1 MNRLNKTFLILTVA
15 IATPVALLAK
25 SAFFGD
31 PPDENHP
38 WAVHDHNRPLP
49 PVVTPAA
56 NIAQPPSDAIV
67 LFDGTEASFHENWRH
82 NRPADEREQN
92 WIVVEGALQSMRG
105 AGKLSSLAELGDFQL
120 HIEWRAPSEI
130 VGQGQGRGNSG
141 VFFMGGMVEVQILDN
156 YKNPTYADGS
166 AGAVYGLMPPA
177 VNALRPSGEWQSY
190 DIIFRRPIARD
201 GVILDYGSL
210 TALLNG
216 VVVQDNTPLEGGSG
230 HKKRKPLDRI
240 FPESG
245 ALMLQDHGNPVRFR
259 NIWYRPLRP
268 RALDGGSDG
277 QLTEESTLSKRSE
290 IAEEL
295 RQHARTLES
304 QKKALR
310 LLESLKYE
318 ENTYARAE
326 AHNLIAQYIAKLK
339 EIAPLEME
347 DEKNHVLSLDEALQ
361 YMHRCKLIPDD
372 YSMRSFVNDLAIQ
385 QGWKEDNKSKGRVGR
400 AD

>member
-1 MNRLNKTFLILTVA
+1 MNRLYKVLLILTVA
-15 IATPVALLAK
+15 VATPVGLAAK

-31 PPDENHP
+31 PPDNHHP

-67 LFDGTEASFHENWRH
+67 LFDGTEVSFHENWRH

-92 WIVVEGALQSMRG
+92 WIVIEGALQSMRG
-105 AGKLSSLAELGDFQL
+105 AGKLSTIAELGDFQL
-120 HIEWRAPSEI
+120 HIEWRAPTEI

-141 VFFMGGMVEVQILDN
+141 VFFMGGMVEVQVLDS
-156 YKNPTYADGS
+156 YKNPTYADGT
-166 AGAVYGLMPPA
+166 AGAVYGIMPPA

-201 GVILDYGSL
+201 GVILDHGSL
-210 TALLNG
+210 TVLLNG

-240 FPESG
+240 FPELG

-259 NIWYRPLRP
+259 NIWYRPLRA
-268 RALDGGSDG
+268 RAIDGGTDG
-277 QLTEESTLSKRSE
+277 QLTEESTFTKRSE

-295 RQHARTLES
+295 REHAQSLEG
-304 QKKALR
+304 QQKALR

-318 ENTYARAE
+318 ENTDARAE
-326 AHNLIAQYIAKLK
+326 ADKLITLYVDKLK
-339 EIAPLEME
+339 KIAPLEME
-347 DEKNHVLSLDEALQ
+347 TEKNQVLSLDEALQ
-361 YMHRCKLIPDD
+361 YMQRYKLIPND
-372 YSMRSFVNDLAIQ
+372 YPISSFVNDLAIQ
-385 QGWKEDNKSKGRVGR
+385 QGWKANK
-400 AD
+400 

>member
-1 MNRLNKTFLILTVA
+1 MSRLNKTFLILTVML
-15 IATPVALLAK
+15 ATLRILAANG
-25 SAFFGD
+25 AFFGD
-31 PPDENHP
+31 PPDEHHP

-49 PVVTPAA
+49 PIVTPAA
-56 NIAQPPSDAIV
+56 NIAQPPSDAII
-67 LFDGTEASFHENWRH
+67 LFDGTEASFYENWRH

-130 VGQGQGRGNSG
+130 LGQGQGRGNSG
-141 VFFMGGMVEVQILDN
+141 VFFMGGMVEVQVLDN

-166 AGAVYGLMPPA
+166 AGAVYGIMPPA

-210 TALLNG
+210 TVLLNG

-240 FPESG
+240 FPELG

-268 RALDGGSDG
+268 RAIDGGTDG
-277 QLTEESTLSKRSE
+277 RLSVKSTLSKRSE

-295 RQHARTLES
+295 RQHARTLEG
-304 QKKALR
+304 QQKALR

-318 ENTYARAE
+318 DNTGARAE
-326 AHNLIAQYIAKLK
+326 ADKLIALYVAKLK
-339 EIAPLEME
+339 KIEPHAME
-347 DEKNHVLSLDEALQ
+347 VEKNQVLSLDEALQ
-361 YMHRCKLIPDD
+361 YMHRHKLIPND
-372 YSMRSFVNDLAIQ
+372 YPMRSFVNDLAIQ
-385 QGWKEDNKSKGRVGR
+385 QGWK
-400 AD
+400 ADK

>member
-1 MNRLNKTFLILTVA
+1 MSRLNKTFLILTVTL
-15 IATPVALLAK
+15 ATSRAFAANG
-25 SAFFGD
+25 AFFGD
-31 PPDENHP
+31 PPDEHHP

-49 PVVTPAA
+49 PIVTPAA
-56 NIAQPPSDAIV
+56 NIGQPPSDAIV

-82 NRPADEREQN
+82 NKPADERKQN
-92 WIVVEGALQSMRG
+92 WIVIEGALQSMRG

-120 HIEWRAPSEI
+120 HIEWRAPTEI
-130 VGQGQGRGNSG
+130 VGHGQGRGNSG
-141 VFFMGGMVEVQILDN
+141 VFFMGGMVEVQVLDN

-177 VNALRPSGEWQSY
+177 VNALLPSGEWQSY

-201 GVILDYGSL
+201 GVVLDYGSL
-210 TALLNG
+210 TVLLNG

-240 FPESG
+240 FPELG

-268 RALDGGSDG
+268 RAIDGGTDG
-277 QLTEESTLSKRSE
+277 RLSVESTLSKRSE

-295 RQHARTLES
+295 RQHAQTLKG
-304 QKKALR
+304 QQKALR

-318 ENTYARAE
+318 ENKGARAE
-326 AHNLIAQYIAKLK
+326 AKNLIALYVAELK
-339 EIAPLEME
+339 TLDPHKIE
-347 DEKNHVLSLDEALQ
+347 DEKKQVLSLDKALQ
-361 YMHRCKLIPDD
+361 YMYLYRLIPDD
-372 YSMRSFVNDLAIQ
+372 YPAHSFVNDLAVQ
-385 QGWKEDNKSKGRVGR
+385 QGWK
-400 AD
+400 ADM

>member
-1 MNRLNKTFLILTVA
+1 MNRLYKVLLILTVA
-15 IATPVALLAK
+15 IATPVGLAAK

-31 PPDENHP
+31 PPDNHHP

-49 PVVTPAA
+49 AVVTPAA

-67 LFDGTEASFHENWRH
+67 LFDGTEVSFHENWRH

-92 WIVVEGALQSMRG
+92 WIVIEGALQSMRG
-105 AGKLSSLAELGDFQL
+105 AGKLSSIAELGDFQL
-120 HIEWRAPSEI
+120 HIEWRAPTEI

-141 VFFMGGMVEVQILDN
+141 VFFMGGMVEVQVLDS
-156 YKNPTYADGS
+156 YKNPTYADGT
-166 AGAVYGLMPPA
+166 AGAVYGIMPPA

-201 GVILDYGSL
+201 GVILDHGSL
-210 TALLNG
+210 TVLLNG

-240 FPESG
+240 FPELG

-268 RALDGGSDG
+268 RAIDGGTDG
-277 QLTEESTLSKRSE
+277 QLTEESTFTKRSE

-295 RQHARTLES
+295 REHAQSLEG
-304 QKKALR
+304 QQKALR

-318 ENTYARAE
+318 ENTDARAE
-326 AHNLIAQYIAKLK
+326 ADKLITLYVAKLK
-339 EIAPLEME
+339 KIAPLEME
-347 DEKNHVLSLDEALQ
+347 AEKNQVLSLDEALQ
-361 YMHRCKLIPDD
+361 YMQRYKLIPND
-372 YSMRSFVNDLAIQ
+372 YPISSFVNDLAIQ
-385 QGWKEDNKSKGRVGR
+385 QGWKANK
-400 AD
+400 

>member
-1 MNRLNKTFLILTVA
+1 MNRLYKVLLILTVA
-15 IATPVALLAK
+15 IATPVGLAAK

-31 PPDENHP
+31 PPDNHHP

-49 PVVTPAA
+49 AVVTPAA

-67 LFDGTEASFHENWRH
+67 LFDGTEVSFHENWRH

-92 WIVVEGALQSMRG
+92 WIVIEGALQSMRG
-105 AGKLSSLAELGDFQL
+105 AGKLSSIAELGDFQL
-120 HIEWRAPSEI
+120 HIEWRAPTEI

-141 VFFMGGMVEVQILDN
+141 VFFMGGMVEVQVLDS
-156 YKNPTYADGS
+156 YKNPTYADGT
-166 AGAVYGLMPPA
+166 AGAVYGIMPPA

-201 GVILDYGSL
+201 GVILDHGSL
-210 TALLNG
+210 TVLLNG

-240 FPESG
+240 FPELG

-268 RALDGGSDG
+268 RAIDGGTDG
-277 QLTEESTLSKRSE
+277 QLTEESTFTKRSE

-295 RQHARTLES
+295 REHAQSLEG
-304 QKKALR
+304 QQKALR

-318 ENTYARAE
+318 ENTDARAE
-326 AHNLIAQYIAKLK
+326 ADELITLYVDKLK
-339 EIAPLEME
+339 KIAPLEME
-347 DEKNHVLSLDEALQ
+347 AEKNQVLSLDEALQ
-361 YMHRCKLIPDD
+361 YMQRYKLIPNDNPI
-372 YSMRSFVNDLAIQ
+372 SSFVNDLAIQ
-385 QGWKEDNKSKGRVGR
+385 QGWKANK
-400 AD
+400 

>member
-1 MNRLNKTFLILTVA
+1 MNRLYKVLLILTVA
-15 IATPVALLAK
+15 IATPVGLAAK

-31 PPDENHP
+31 PPDNHHP

-67 LFDGTEASFHENWRH
+67 LFDGTEVSFHENWRH

-92 WIVVEGALQSMRG
+92 WIVIEGALQSMRG
-105 AGKLSSLAELGDFQL
+105 AGKLSSIAELGDFQL
-120 HIEWRAPSEI
+120 HIEWRAPTEI

-141 VFFMGGMVEVQILDN
+141 VFFMGGMVEVQVLDS
-156 YKNPTYADGS
+156 YKNPTYADGT
-166 AGAVYGLMPPA
+166 AGAVYGIMPPA

-201 GVILDYGSL
+201 GVILDHGSL
-210 TALLNG
+210 TVLLNG

-240 FPESG
+240 FPELG

-268 RALDGGSDG
+268 RAIDGGTDG
-277 QLTEESTLSKRSE
+277 QLTEESTFTKRSE

-295 RQHARTLES
+295 REHAQSLEG
-304 QKKALR
+304 QQKALR

-318 ENTYARAE
+318 ENTDARAE
-326 AHNLIAQYIAKLK
+326 ADKLITLYVAKLK
-339 EIAPLEME
+339 KIAPLEME
-347 DEKNHVLSLDEALQ
+347 AEKNQVLSLDEALQ
-361 YMHRCKLIPDD
+361 YMQRYKLIPND
-372 YSMRSFVNDLAIQ
+372 YPISSFVNDLAIQ
-385 QGWKEDNKSKGRVGR
+385 QGWKANK
-400 AD
+400 

>member
-1 MNRLNKTFLILTVA
+1 MNRLYKVLLILTAA
-15 IATPVALLAK
+15 IATPVGLAAK

-31 PPDENHP
+31 PPDNHHP

-67 LFDGTEASFHENWRH
+67 LFDGTEVSFHENWRH

-92 WIVVEGALQSMRG
+92 WIVIEGALQSMRG
-105 AGKLSSLAELGDFQL
+105 AGKLSSRAELGDFQL
-120 HIEWRAPSEI
+120 HIEWRSPTEI

-141 VFFMGGMVEVQILDN
+141 VFFMGSMVEVQVLDN
-156 YKNPTYADGS
+156 YKNPTYADGM
-166 AGAVYGLMPPA
+166 AGAVYGIMPPA

-201 GVILDYGSL
+201 GVILDHGSL
-210 TALLNG
+210 TVLLNG

-240 FPESG
+240 FPELG

-268 RALDGGSDG
+268 RAIDGGTDG
-277 QLTEESTLSKRSE
+277 QLTEDSTFTKRCE

-295 RQHARTLES
+295 RQHAQSLEGL
-304 QKKALR
+304 QKALR

-318 ENTYARAE
+318 ENTDARAE
-326 AHNLIAQYIAKLK
+326 ADKLITLYVAKLK
-339 EIAPLEME
+339 KIAPLEME
-347 DEKNHVLSLDEALQ
+347 AEKNQVLSLDEALQ
-361 YMHRCKLIPDD
+361 YMQRYKLIPND
-372 YSMRSFVNDLAIQ
+372 YPISSFVNDLAIQ
-385 QGWKEDNKSKGRVGR
+385 QGWKANK
-400 AD
+400 

>member
-1 MNRLNKTFLILTVA
+1 M
-15 IATPVALLAK
+15 
-25 SAFFGD
+25 
-31 PPDENHP
+31 
-38 WAVHDHNRPLP
+38 P

-67 LFDGTEASFHENWRH
+67 LFDGTEVSFHENWRH

-92 WIVVEGALQSMRG
+92 WIVIEGALQSMRG
-105 AGKLSSLAELGDFQL
+105 AGKLSSLAAIGDCQL
-120 HIEWRAPSEI
+120 HIEWRAPTEI

-141 VFFMGGMVEVQILDN
+141 VFFIDGMVEVQVLDN

-201 GVILDYGSL
+201 GVILDFGSL
-210 TALLNG
+210 TVLLNG

-240 FPESG
+240 FPELG

-268 RALDGGSDG
+268 RALDGGTDG
-277 QLTEESTLSKRSE
+277 RLSEESTLTKRSE

-295 RQHARTLES
+295 RQHARTLEG
-304 QKKALR
+304 QPKALR

-318 ENTYARAE
+318 EDAAARAE
-326 AHNLIAQYIAKLK
+326 ADNLIALYAAKLK
-339 EIAPLEME
+339 KIAPLEME
-347 DEKNHVLSLDEALQ
+347 AEKKQVLSLDEALQ
-361 YMHRCKLIPDD
+361 YMHHYRLIPDD
-372 YSMRSFVNDLAIQ
+372 YPIRSFVNDLAIQ
-385 QGWKEDNKSKGRVGR
+385 QGWK
-400 AD
+400 ADK

>member
-1 MNRLNKTFLILTVA
+1 MNRLYKVLLILTVA
-15 IATPVALLAK
+15 IATPVGLAAK

-31 PPDENHP
+31 PPDNHHP

-67 LFDGTEASFHENWRH
+67 LFDGTEVSFHENWRH

-92 WIVVEGALQSMRG
+92 WIVIEGALQSMRG
-105 AGKLSSLAELGDFQL
+105 AGKLSSIAELGDFQL
-120 HIEWRAPSEI
+120 HIEWRAPTEI

-141 VFFMGGMVEVQILDN
+141 VFFMGGMVEVQVLDS
-156 YKNPTYADGS
+156 YKNPTYADGT
-166 AGAVYGLMPPA
+166 AGAVYGIMPPA

-201 GVILDYGSL
+201 GVILDHGSL
-210 TALLNG
+210 TVLLNG

-240 FPESG
+240 FPELG

-268 RALDGGSDG
+268 RAIDGGTDG
-277 QLTEESTLSKRSE
+277 QLTEESTFIKRCE

-295 RQHARTLES
+295 REHAQSLEG
-304 QKKALR
+304 QQKALR

-318 ENTYARAE
+318 ENTDARAE
-326 AHNLIAQYIAKLK
+326 ADKLITLYVAKLK
-339 EIAPLEME
+339 KIAPVEME
-347 DEKNHVLSLDEALQ
+347 AEKNQVLSLDEALQ
-361 YMHRCKLIPDD
+361 YMQRYKLIPND
-372 YSMRSFVNDLAIQ
+372 YPISSFVHDLAIQ
-385 QGWKEDNKSKGRVGR
+385 QGWKANK
-400 AD
+400 

>member
-1 MNRLNKTFLILTVA
+1 MNRLYKVLLILTVA
-15 IATPVALLAK
+15 VATPVGLAAK

-31 PPDENHP
+31 PPDNHHP

-49 PVVTPAA
+49 AVVTPAA

-67 LFDGTEASFHENWRH
+67 LFDGTEVSFHENWRH

-92 WIVVEGALQSMRG
+92 WIVIEGALQSMRG
-105 AGKLSSLAELGDFQL
+105 AGKLSSIAELGDFQL
-120 HIEWRAPSEI
+120 HIEWRAPTEI

-141 VFFMGGMVEVQILDN
+141 VFFMGGMVEVQVLDS
-156 YKNPTYADGS
+156 YKNPTYADGT
-166 AGAVYGLMPPA
+166 AGAVYGIMPPA

-201 GVILDYGSL
+201 GVILDHGSL
-210 TALLNG
+210 TVLLNG

-240 FPESG
+240 FPELG

-268 RALDGGSDG
+268 RAIDGGTDG
-277 QLTEESTLSKRSE
+277 QLTEESTFTKRSE

-295 RQHARTLES
+295 REHAQSLEG
-304 QKKALR
+304 QQKALR

-318 ENTYARAE
+318 ENTDARAE
-326 AHNLIAQYIAKLK
+326 ADKLITLYVDKLK
-339 EIAPLEME
+339 KIAPLEME
-347 DEKNHVLSLDEALQ
+347 TEKNQVLSLDEALQ
-361 YMHRCKLIPDD
+361 YMQRYKLIPND
-372 YSMRSFVNDLAIQ
+372 YPISSFVNDLAIQ
-385 QGWKEDNKSKGRVGR
+385 QGWKANK
-400 AD
+400 

>member
-1 MNRLNKTFLILTVA
+1 MNRLNKTFLIITITVVTE
-15 IATPVALLAK
+15 IALIGK

-31 PPDENHP
+31 PPDNHHP

-67 LFDGTEASFHENWRH
+67 LFDGTEASFHDNWRH
-82 NRPADEREQN
+82 NRPADERDQD

-105 AGKLSSLAELGDFQL
+105 AGKLSSIAELGDFQL
-120 HIEWRAPSEI
+120 HIEWRAPTEI

-210 TALLNG
+210 TVLLNG

-240 FPESG
+240 FPEFG

-268 RALDGGSDG
+268 RSLDGGSDG
-277 QLTEESTLSKRSE
+277 RLPEKSTLAKRSE

-295 RQHARTLES
+295 RQHARTLEG
-304 QKKALR
+304 QQKALR

-318 ENTYARAE
+318 EDTGARVE
-326 AHNLIAQYIAKLK
+326 ADNLIALYVAKLK
-339 EIAPLEME
+339 KIAPLEIE
-347 DEKNHVLSLDEALQ
+347 NEKNQVLSLDEALQ
-361 YMHRCKLIPDD
+361 YMHRHRLISND
-372 YSMRSFVNDLAIQ
+372 YPMRSFINDLAIQ
-385 QGWKEDNKSKGRVGR
+385 QGWKEDK
-400 AD
+400 

>member
-1 MNRLNKTFLILTVA
+1 MSRLNKTFLILIVTLATSRVLVA
-15 IATPVALLAK
+15 NG
-25 SAFFGD
+25 AFFGD
-31 PPDENHP
+31 PPDEHHP

-49 PVVTPAA
+49 PIVTPAA
-56 NIAQPPSDAIV
+56 NIGQPPSDAIV

-82 NRPADEREQN
+82 NKPADEREHN
-92 WIVVEGALQSMRG
+92 WIVIEGALQSMRG

-120 HIEWRAPSEI
+120 HIEWSAPTEI
-130 VGQGQGRGNSG
+130 VGHGQGRGNSG
-141 VFFMGGMVEVQILDN
+141 VFFMGGMVEVQVLDN

-177 VNALRPSGEWQSY
+177 VNALLPSGEWQSY

-201 GVILDYGSL
+201 GVVLDYGSL
-210 TALLNG
+210 TVLLNG

-240 FPESG
+240 FPELG

-268 RALDGGSDG
+268 RAIDGGTDG
-277 QLTEESTLSKRSE
+277 RLSVESTLSKRSE

-295 RQHARTLES
+295 RQHAQTLKG
-304 QKKALR
+304 QQKALR

-318 ENTYARAE
+318 ENKGARAE
-326 AHNLIAQYIAKLK
+326 AENLIALYVAELK
-339 EIAPLEME
+339 TLDPHKIE
-347 DEKNHVLSLDEALQ
+347 DEKKQVLSLDEALQ
-361 YMHRCKLIPDD
+361 YMYLYRLIPDD
-372 YSMRSFVNDLAIQ
+372 YPAHSFVNDLAVQ
-385 QGWKEDNKSKGRVGR
+385 QGWK
-400 AD
+400 ADK

>member
-1 MNRLNKTFLILTVA
+1 MMNRLSKKFLILTVTL
-15 IATPVALLAK
+15 ATSGTLAANG
-25 SAFFGD
+25 AFFGD
-31 PPDENHP
+31 PPDDHHP
-38 WAVHDHNRPLP
+38 WAVHDQNQPMP

-105 AGKLSSLAELGDFQL
+105 AGKLSSLAELGDCQL

-141 VFFMGGMVEVQILDN
+141 VFFMDGMVEVQVLDN

-177 VNALRPSGEWQSY
+177 VNALRPSGEWQNY

-201 GVILDYGSL
+201 GVILDLGSL
-210 TALLNG
+210 TVLLNG

-240 FPESG
+240 FPELG

-268 RALDGGSDG
+268 RALDGGTDG
-277 QLTEESTLSKRSE
+277 RLSEESTLTKRSE

-295 RQHARTLES
+295 RQHARSLEGH
-304 QKKALR
+304 QKALR

-318 ENTYARAE
+318 EDTNARAE
-326 AHNLIAQYIAKLK
+326 ADNLISLYVAKLK
-339 EIAPLEME
+339 KIAPLDCIKMISI
-347 DEKNHVLSLDEALQ
+347 LL
-361 YMHRCKLIPDD
+361 
-372 YSMRSFVNDLAIQ
+372 
-385 QGWKEDNKSKGRVGR
+385 
-400 AD
+400 

>member
-1 MNRLNKTFLILTVA
+1 MNRLYKVLLILTVA
-15 IATPVALLAK
+15 IATPVGLAAK

-31 PPDENHP
+31 PPDNHHP

-49 PVVTPAA
+49 AVVTPAA

-67 LFDGTEASFHENWRH
+67 LFDGTEVSFHENWRH

-92 WIVVEGALQSMRG
+92 WIVIEGALQSMRG
-105 AGKLSSLAELGDFQL
+105 AGKLSSIAELGDFQL
-120 HIEWRAPSEI
+120 HIEWRAPTEI

-141 VFFMGGMVEVQILDN
+141 VFFMGGMVEVQVLDS
-156 YKNPTYADGS
+156 YKNPTYADGT
-166 AGAVYGLMPPA
+166 AGAVYGIMPPA

-201 GVILDYGSL
+201 GVILDHGSL
-210 TALLNG
+210 TVLLNG

-240 FPESG
+240 FPELG

-268 RALDGGSDG
+268 RAIDGGTDG
-277 QLTEESTLSKRSE
+277 QLTEESTFTKRSE

-295 RQHARTLES
+295 REHAQSLEG
-304 QKKALR
+304 QQKALR

-318 ENTYARAE
+318 ENTDARAE
-326 AHNLIAQYIAKLK
+326 ADELITLYVDKLK
-339 EIAPLEME
+339 KIAPLEME
-347 DEKNHVLSLDEALQ
+347 TEKNQVLSLDEALQ
-361 YMHRCKLIPDD
+361 YMQRYKLIPND
-372 YSMRSFVNDLAIQ
+372 YPISSFVNDLAIQ
-385 QGWKEDNKSKGRVGR
+385 QGWKANK
-400 AD
+400 

>member
-1 MNRLNKTFLILTVA
+1 MMNRLNKTFLILTVTVA
-15 IATPVALLAK
+15 TKIALVANG
-25 SAFFGD
+25 AFFGD
-31 PPDENHP
+31 PPDNHHP

-49 PVVTPAA
+49 SVVTPAA

-82 NRPADEREQN
+82 DRPADEREQN

-105 AGKLSSLAELGDFQL
+105 AGKLSSLAELGDCQL

-130 VGQGQGRGNSG
+130 VGKGQGRGNSG
-141 VFFMGGMVEVQILDN
+141 VFLMGGMVEVQVLDN

-201 GVILDYGSL
+201 GVILDHGSL
-210 TALLNG
+210 TVLLNG

-240 FPESG
+240 FPELG

-268 RALDGGSDG
+268 RALDGGTDG
-277 QLTEESTLSKRSE
+277 RISEESTLIKRSE

-295 RQHARTLES
+295 RQHARTLEG
-304 QKKALR
+304 QPKALR

-318 ENTYARAE
+318 ENTDARLE
-326 AHNLIAQYIAKLK
+326 ADNLIALYVAKLK
-339 EIAPLEME
+339 KIAPLEIE
-347 DEKNHVLSLDEALQ
+347 DEKKQVLSLDEALQ
-361 YMHRCKLIPDD
+361 YMHRYRLIPND
-372 YSMRSFVNDLAIQ
+372 YPIRSYVNDLAIQ
-385 QGWKEDNKSKGRVGR
+385 QGWKEDK
-400 AD
+400 

>member
-1 MNRLNKTFLILTVA
+1 MNRLNKTFLIITITVVTK
-15 IATPVALLAK
+15 IALIGK

-31 PPDENHP
+31 PPDNHHP

-67 LFDGTEASFHENWRH
+67 LFDGTEASFHDNWRH
-82 NRPADEREQN
+82 NRPADERDQD

-105 AGKLSSLAELGDFQL
+105 AGKLSSIAELGDFQL
-120 HIEWRAPSEI
+120 HIEWRAPTEI

-210 TALLNG
+210 TVLLNG

-240 FPESG
+240 FPEFG

-268 RALDGGSDG
+268 RSLDGGSDG
-277 QLTEESTLSKRSE
+277 RLPEKSTLAKRSE

-295 RQHARTLES
+295 RQHARGLEGN
-304 QKKALR
+304 QKALR

-318 ENTYARAE
+318 ENTDARLE
-326 AHNLIAQYIAKLK
+326 ADNLIALYVAKLK
-339 EIAPLEME
+339 KIEPHEME
-347 DEKNHVLSLDEALQ
+347 VEKIQVLSIDEALQ
-361 YMHRCKLIPDD
+361 YMHRYRLIPND
-372 YSMRSFVNDLAIQ
+372 YPMRSFVSDLAIQ
-385 QGWKEDNKSKGRVGR
+385 HGWK
-400 AD
+400 ADK